1 MGTSVPERKV
11 YIKAEGP
18 PIEFIVRIGDG
29 LQADWT
35 AHLRSEDKL
44 VATWKGSTGASAGGQ
59 GFTVPAA
66 DLRGK
71 DPAIRLLIVLFGPAE
86 DVPFHVFIEAHQGG
100 ENAFEPP
107 FRLSGRAAARQV
119 TTQEVKI
126 SFRRRSE
133 RVDAEDKAEDKS
145 EDKGNGE
152 RDR

>member
-44 VATWKGSTGASAGGQ
+44 VATWKGSTGAAAGEQ

-126 SFRRRSE
+126 SFRRRSD
-133 RVDAEDKAEDKS
+133 RGGAGDPSGDPS
-145 EDKGNGE
+145 GE
-152 RDR
+152 HETEEHTR